1 MSNIRLFK
9 NADLPALVSV
19 WIGHWSAAG
28 PPPPVSLAMIEQT
41 LLAKTFFDASRLLIA
56 EYEGEIVGWC
66 HYFPENNSFSANDA
80 PLSSTESSAVPAAAP
95 DPDER
100 AAVLGAICF
109 SGDAGIKIC
118 DELLAAAEQAVQAA
132 GFTTLRIGPLR
143 DRNYGYSGLAPIG
156 HGLGVPINDTRT
168 SSLLSRSGYSTSKAV
183 ERLQLSTSQYRP
195 PVNREAL
202 QLRRTTRIE
211 SEPFIPT
218 TTTAAST
225 MAHFDIEHHCLY
237 EHRTGTLQAQI
248 ELWTSDPEA
257 QVMDCAESIL
267 DLGPLHDRGELT
279 LHDSFLITSVAQSLA
294 NRRIF
299 TIETCID
306 SDKKTLLGQLH
317 AMNFETQQ
325 KGHRWEKNFG

>member
-19 WIGHWSAAG
+19 WIGHWAAAG

-41 LLAKTFFDASRLLIA
+41 LLAKTFFDASSLLVA
-56 EYEGEIVGWC
+56 QHEGEVAGWC
-66 HYFPENNSFSANDA
+66 HYFPENQQLPANDA
-80 PLSSTESSAVPAAAP
+80 SATVTDSGAG
-95 DPDER
+95 ER

-109 SGDAGIKIC
+109 SNDAGSKIC
-118 DELLAAAEQAVQAA
+118 DELLAAAERAVQAA
-132 GFTTLRIGPLR
+132 GFTSLQIGPLR
-143 DRNYGYSGLAPIG
+143 DRTYGYSGLAPIG
-156 HGLGVPINDTRT
+156 HGLGVPVNDTRT
-168 SSLLSRSGYSTSKAV
+168 SSLLSRSGYRRSKAV
-183 ERLQLSTSQYRP
+183 ERLRLSTSQYRP

-211 SEPFIPT
+211 TTPFIPAT
-218 TTTAAST
+218 AIAAST

-267 DLGPLHDRGELT
+267 DLGPLHDHGELSP
-279 LHDSFLITSVAQSLA
+279 HEFFLITSIAQSLA
-294 NRRIF
+294 NRRVF
-299 TIETCID
+299 AIETCVD
-306 SDKKTLLGQLH
+306 SDKKTLLDQLH

-325 KGHRWEKNFG
+325 QGHRWEKIFS